1 MAFNNGNYFT
11 MIFGFSGVPTT
22 THFAT
27 PGIGATN
34 AAARSLI
41 APVACRL
48 AGIELLADTAPG
60 GIVIDTYTVYD
71 DGVSTGAAATMT
83 GAAFDG
89 EWAGAVDV
97 AALSLISVYFTTD
110 GATAAREIG
119 ITLTFLIYE

>member
-1 MAFNNGNYFT
+1 MAYNNSNYFN

-22 THFAT
+22 THFAS

-34 AAARSLI
+34 AAARALI
-41 APVACRL
+41 APVACQL
-48 AGIELLADTAPG
+48 VSIELLADTAPG

-71 DGVSTGAAATMT
+71 DGVTTGAAATMT

-89 EWAGAVDV
+89 NWAGNVNI

-110 GATAAREIG
+110 GATAAQEIG
-119 ITLTFLIYE
+119 ISLAFLINE